1 MSTPAITA
9 LEQAGIPYTLH
20 KYAVAADSELP
31 YGAVAA
37 QALGV
42 PAAQVFKTL
51 IAELDT
57 TELVVA
63 VVPVSGQ
70 LNLRALAQV
79 VGVKKAV
86 MAEPGKAEKSSGYV
100 TGGISPFG
108 QRKRLRTFV
117 ENSAIGLDRM
127 YVSAGKRGLQ
137 LAVSPADLVKLTGAS
152 IL

>member
-9 LEQAGIPYTLH
+9 LEQAGTPYTLH
-20 KYAVAADSELP
+20 KYAVAADSELS

-42 PAAQVFKTL
+42 PVVQVFKTL

-70 LNLRALAQV
+70 LNLRALAQAA
-79 VGVKKAV
+79 GAKKAV